1 MSIHHLHARNLKKTK
16 IVSTLGP
23 ACNDYGMI
31 KEMIKEG
38 MNVARLNF
46 SHGSHEEHLQRL
58 NWVRQASQEVDK
70 PVAILQ
76 DLQGP
81 KIRCGIIATPFN
93 TEEDKEYIV
102 YLAKE
107 MVDERIPVQFDFFPY
122 IQKGDHILINDGL
135 VKMVVLEVG
144 DKQARCRALS
154 VGPISSKKGINLPD
168 THMPN
173 MAFTEKDA
181 EDLIFG
187 LDHDVDYVA
196 LSFVQTADD
205 ILNLKKRIAD
215 SGKYA
220 KVIAKIETK
229 VAVKNLKAIVDVA
242 DAVMVAR
249 GDLAVEMAQEDVP
262 IIQRD
267 IIKLARQK
275 HTPVIVA
282 TQMLESMVQNSEPTR
297 AEVNDVATAVL
308 ENTDAVMTS
317 AETANGAHP
326 LEVIKVMKRI
336 VKRVERH
343 YRETLTDFAL
353 ATLEV
358 SDDQTTAVAA
368 ASTILAHQL
377 NAEMICVT
385 TSSGR
390 TAQRIASYRPET
402 PILVL
407 THNKKAYN
415 QLALL
420 WGTKT
425 FYLEQI
431 SDNTADFKFILTKV
445 KEKGYLKEGD
455 KVVFVTGHI
464 PGIPGGT
471 NTIKVET
478 V

>member
-1 MSIHHLHARNLKKTK
+1 M
-16 IVSTLGP
+16 
-23 ACNDYGMI
+23 
-31 KEMIKEG
+31 
-38 MNVARLNF
+38 ARLNF
-46 SHGSHEEHLQRL
+46 SHGTHQEHLERL
-58 NWVRQASQEVDK
+58 QWVRRAAQELDK

-81 KIRCGIIATPFN
+81 KIRCGVIPQPFI
-93 TEEDKEYIV
+93 TEEDKEYTL
-102 YLAKE
+102 YLSQE
-107 MVDERIPVQFDFFPY
+107 MTDKRIPVQFNFFPY
-122 IQKGDHILINDGL
+122 IKPGDHILINDGL
-135 VKMVVLEVG
+135 VKLKV
-144 DKQARCRALS
+144 LS
-154 VGPISSKKGINLPD
+154 VDGTECVTKASSSGPVSSKKGINLPD

-173 MAFTEKDA
+173 MAFTQKDS
-181 EDLIFG
+181 EDLKFG
-187 LDHDVDYVA
+187 IEHDVDYVA
-196 LSFVQTADD
+196 LSFVQTAQD
-205 ILNLKKRIAD
+205 ITRLKEIIKNYD
-215 SGKYA
+215 SHA
-220 KVIAKIETK
+220 KVVAKIETRI
-229 VAVKNLKAIVDVA
+229 AVKNLKEIIDVA

-249 GDLAVEMAQEDVP
+249 GDLAVELSQEDVP

-267 IIKLARQK
+267 IITLARQK

-317 AETANGAHP
+317 AETANGNHP
-326 LEVIKVMKRI
+326 IDVIKVMKRI
-336 VKRVERH
+336 IKRVEGY

-415 QLALL
+415 QLSLL
-420 WGTKT
+420 WGTKSFFIEEIT
-425 FYLEQI
+425 
-431 SDNTADFKFILTKV
+431 DNTADFKYLLDKV
-445 KEKGYLKEGD
+445 KAKGYLKEGD
-455 KVVFVTGHI
+455 RVVLVTGQI
-464 PGIPGGT
+464 PGIAGGT

-478 V
+478 VQ

>member
-23 ACNDYGMI
+23 ACHDYTMI
-31 KEMIKEG
+31 RDMIKEG

-46 SHGSHEEHLQRL
+46 SHGTHEEHLQRL
-58 NWVRQASQEVDK
+58 EWVRQASLEVDK

-81 KIRCGIIATPFN
+81 KIRCGVIPTPFN
-93 TEEDKEYIV
+93 TEEGKEYTL
-102 YLAKE
+102 YLGKE
-107 MVDERIPVQFDFFPY
+107 MTDERIPVQFDFFPY
-122 IQKGDHILINDGL
+122 IEVGDHVLINDGL
-135 VKMVVLEVG
+135 IRMIVLEKG
-144 DKQARCRALS
+144 DKEVKCRALT
-154 VGPISSKKGINLPD
+154 VGPVSSKKGINLPD

-173 MAFTEKDA
+173 QAFTEKDS
-181 EDLIFG
+181 EDLKFG
-187 LDHDVDYVA
+187 IAHDVDYVA

-205 ILNLKKRIAD
+205 IINLKKVITDAG
-215 SGKYA
+215 SHA

-229 VAVKNLKAIVDVA
+229 VAVKNLKAIIDA
-242 DAVMVAR
+242 TDAVMVAR
-249 GDLAVEMAQEDVP
+249 GDLAVELAQEDVP

-267 IIKLARQK
+267 IIRLARQK

-317 AETANGAHP
+317 AETASGAHP

-368 ASTILAHQL
+368 ASAILAHQL
-377 NAEMICVT
+377 SAELICVT

-431 SDNTADFKFILTKV
+431 SDNTADFKYILTKV

-464 PGIPGGT
+464 PGIAGGT